1 MLTIQLE
8 NSINVVDGKGGFVDV
23 ALINIPQ
30 CTMLNYSHYIAIK
43 EVVTPSLFKLADMVT
58 TPDDE
63 VATNDEATD
72 EDLKLKLD
80 IFAVAG
86 TMGEIK
92 DVVNKYL
99 VKFAKWDDEYA
110 VKPNDLNK
118 LSISE
123 YTNLLERV
131 SYFLYNV

>member
-63 VATNDEATD
+63 VATNDEPTD

-118 LSISE
+118 LTISE